1 MSDQDKD
8 LPLREDLARLNRLLE
23 ALLLE
28 QEGAEVVDEIRAI
41 PSGAQRHDAA
51 ADALVERLSPATT
64 TALVRACG
72 LYSQLFNIAE
82 DLHHARRRRAHQRA
96 GSAPQ
101 RGSLSRALTSLHDSG
116 VDFASLNAALQGAS
130 VSAVLTAHPT
140 EVQRQSV
147 LDGHRAVRKFLQQLS
162 SSDITPEEEA
172 EVEAKLQRVIHTL
185 WQTTEIRPFKMTVA
199 DEIENGVAYHP
210 LSFFQAIPA
219 LYERLGRQMRE
230 LWGQDA
236 AIPSF
241 LRVGS
246 WIGGDRDGNPNV
258 DAGVLRH
265 AITRQ
270 AEVAFKH
277 YFYEL
282 AGLYRELSLSSRH
295 IRVSPAV
302 AALAAASPDSA
313 ISRREEPY
321 RLALATIEGR
331 LSATA
336 ANLGLPLRGRWTAG
350 DAYPDT
356 DALQADLAALRDSLA
371 ANGSALLVYG
381 RLGKLA
387 RAVDVFG
394 FYLMPLDLR
403 QHAEKHAA
411 VVGELFAHANLEHYA
426 ALDEPAR
433 VRVLLRELATPRLLY
448 SPFLSYSAD
457 SEKELAIFREAAR
470 VQQQFGQGAIAQC
483 IISNCAS
490 VSDILALALL
500 AKESGLLR
508 LDGGVPAISLN
519 LVPLFETIADLDA
532 AAGIMQQLFAL
543 PWYQQLLKSRNGV
556 QEVMLGYSDSNKDGG
571 YLTSQW
577 ELYQAEQRLVRVF
590 DAAGVKMRLFHG
602 RGGSVGRGGGPSYEA
617 IMAQPAGT
625 VVGRIRITEQG
636 EIITAKFADP
646 DNATRNLEALVAAT
660 LEATLSQGSQ
670 QDTDESVLAEL
681 SGHAYRTYRAL
692 VESDGFMQ
700 YFMEATPI
708 SAIAKL
714 NIGSRPASRKALASI
729 KDLRAIPWVFSW
741 SQSRVMLPGWYGFG
755 SAVSAFLAAHGNDA
769 GLAQLQ
775 ALYRQSPFF
784 QVMLSNMEQVLAKA
798 DLQIARRYAALVGNA
813 ALADRLFGGLQ
824 AEFDKT
830 LAAFFAITGQDKLL
844 QGNPTLARS
853 LDTRLPYLDALNLLQ
868 VKLLQRLRQEPDD
881 EAALYAI
888 HLTINGISAGLR
900 NSG

>member
-1 MSDQDKD
+1 MTDQDKD
-8 LPLREDLARLNRLLE
+8 LPLRNDIARLNRLLE

-28 QEGAEVVDEIRAI
+28 QEGAEVVEEIRAI
-41 PSGAQRHDAA
+41 PAGAQQHDQHT
-51 ADALVERLSPATT
+51 DELVQRLSPATT
-64 TALVRACG
+64 AALVRACG

-101 RGSLSRALTSLHDSG
+101 RGSLSHALSKLHESG
-116 VDFASLNAALQGAS
+116 VDFSSLDNALQEAS

-147 LDGHRAVRKFLQQLS
+147 LDGHRAVRKFLLQLS
-162 SSDITPEEEA
+162 SPEITPEEEQ
-172 EVEAKLQRVIHTL
+172 EVEAKLQRVIHAL
-185 WQTTEIRPFKMTVA
+185 WQTTEIRSFKMTVA

-210 LSFFQAIPA
+210 LSFFQALPA
-219 LYERLGRQMRE
+219 LYDRLGKQIGE
-230 LWGQDA
+230 LWGKKADV
-236 AIPSF
+236 PSF
-241 LRVGS
+241 LRIGS

-258 DAGVLRH
+258 DAKVLRH
-265 AITRQ
+265 AVTRQ

-295 IRVSPAV
+295 IEVSMAV
-302 AALAAASPDSA
+302 HLLAQHSPDTA
-313 ISRREEPY
+313 QSRQEEPY
-321 RLALATIEGR
+321 RLALASIEGR
-331 LSATA
+331 LSAKA
-336 ANLGLPLRGRWTAG
+336 AELGLSQRGRWTAG
-350 DAYPDT
+350 EAYADAA
-356 DALQADLAALRDSLA
+356 ALLADLQVLADSLSA
-371 ANGSALLVYG
+371 HGSGLLIDG
-381 RLGKLA
+381 RLGRLM

-411 VVGELFAHANLEHYA
+411 VVAELLAAANLEHYP
-426 ALDEPAR
+426 ALDEAAR

-448 SPFLSYSAD
+448 SPFLNYSED
-457 SEKELAIFREAAR
+457 SQKELAIFREAAI
-470 VQQQFGQGAIAQC
+470 VQRELGEGAIAQC
-483 IISNCAS
+483 IISNCAT

-500 AKESGLLR
+500 CKESGLLR
-508 LDGGVPAISLN
+508 LDGGIPTIGLN

-532 AAGIMQQLFAL
+532 SHGIMQQLFAL
-543 PWYQQLLKSRNGV
+543 PWYQQLLKSRGGV

-660 LEATLSQGSQ
+660 LESTLAPVAAAH
-670 QDTDESVLAEL
+670 TDESVLAEL
-681 SGHAYRTYRAL
+681 SATAFRTYREL
-692 VESDGFMQ
+692 VETPGFMS

-714 NIGSRPASRKALASI
+714 NIGSRPASRKTLASI

-755 SAVSAFLAAHGNDA
+755 SAVADFLARHGEDK
-769 GLAQLQ
+769 GLAQLR
-775 ALYRQSPFF
+775 ALHAASPFF
-784 QVMLSNMEQVLAKA
+784 QVILSNMEQVLAKA
-798 DLQIARRYAALVGNA
+798 DLQIARRYAGLVA
-813 ALADRLFGGLQ
+813 DQSLADSLFARLNAEHGRTLQ
-824 AEFDKT
+824 
-830 LAAFFAITGQDKLL
+830 AFFAITGQDKLL

-868 VKLLQRLRQEPDD
+868 VQLLERLRQEPDD
-881 EAALYAI
+881 AAALYAI

>member
-1 MSDQDKD
+1 MHDQDKD

-41 PSGAQRHDAA
+41 PSGAQRHDAE

-101 RGSLSRALTSLHDSG
+101 RGSLSRALVSLHESG
-116 VDFASLNAALQGAS
+116 VDFASLNAALQEAS

-162 SSDITPEEEA
+162 SPDITPEEET

-258 DAGVLRH
+258 DASVLRH
-265 AITRQ
+265 AVTRQ

-282 AGLYRELSLSSRH
+282 AGLYRELSLSARH
-295 IRVSPAV
+295 VSVSPAI
-302 AALAAASPDSA
+302 AALAAASPDAA

-350 DAYPDT
+350 EAYPDT
-356 DALQADLAALRDSLA
+356 AALQADLAALRDSLA

-381 RLGKLA
+381 RLGKLV

-403 QHAEKHAA
+403 QHAEKHAG

-426 ALDEPAR
+426 ALDEAAR

-457 SEKELAIFREAAR
+457 SEKELAIFREAAL

-508 LDGGVPAISLN
+508 LDGGVPSISLN

-532 AAGIMQQLFAL
+532 SAAIMQQLFAL
-543 PWYQQLLKSRNGV
+543 PWYQQLLKSRDGV

-602 RGGSVGRGGGPSYEA
+602 RGGSVGRGGGPAYEA

-755 SAVSAFLAAHGNDA
+755 SAVKAFLATHGDDT

-784 QVMLSNMEQVLAKA
+784 QVILSNMEQVLAKA
-798 DLQIARRYAALVGNA
+798 DLQIARRYAALVGDA

>member
-116 VDFASLNAALQGAS
+116 VDFASLNAALQEAS

-162 SSDITPEEEA
+162 SPDITPEEEA

-258 DAGVLRH
+258 DASVLRH

-426 ALDEPAR
+426 ALDEAAR

-798 DLQIARRYAALVGNA
+798 DLQIARRYAALVGDA

>member
-116 VDFASLNAALQGAS
+116 VDFASLNAALQEAS

-282 AGLYRELSLSSRH
+282 ADLYRELSLSSRH

-426 ALDEPAR
+426 ALDEAAR

-755 SAVSAFLAAHGNDA
+755 SAVSAFLAAHGHDA

-798 DLQIARRYAALVGNA
+798 DLQIARRYAALVGDA
-813 ALADRLFGGLQ
+813 VLADRLFGGLQ

>member
-1 MSDQDKD
+1 
-8 LPLREDLARLNRLLE
+8 
-23 ALLLE
+23 
-28 QEGAEVVDEIRAI
+28 
-41 PSGAQRHDAA
+41 
-51 ADALVERLSPATT
+51 
-64 TALVRACG
+64 
-72 LYSQLFNIAE
+72 
-82 DLHHARRRRAHQRA
+82 
-96 GSAPQ
+96 
-101 RGSLSRALTSLHDSG
+101 
-116 VDFASLNAALQGAS
+116 
-130 VSAVLTAHPT
+130 
-140 EVQRQSV
+140 V

-371 ANGSALLVYG
+371 ANGSTLLVYG

-426 ALDEPAR
+426 ALDEAAR

-798 DLQIARRYAALVGNA
+798 DLQIARRYAALVGDA

>member
-1 MSDQDKD
+1 MHDQDKD

-41 PSGAQRHDAA
+41 PSGAQRHDAE

-101 RGSLSRALTSLHDSG
+101 RGSLSRALVSLHESG
-116 VDFASLNAALQGAS
+116 VDFARLNAALQEAS

-162 SSDITPEEEA
+162 SPDITPEEET

-258 DAGVLRH
+258 DASVLRH
-265 AITRQ
+265 AVTRQ

-282 AGLYRELSLSSRH
+282 AGLYRELSLSARH
-295 IRVSPAV
+295 VSVSPAI
-302 AALAAASPDSA
+302 AALAAASPDAA

-350 DAYPDT
+350 EAYPDT
-356 DALQADLAALRDSLA
+356 AALQADLAALRDSLA

-381 RLGKLA
+381 RLGKLV

-403 QHAEKHAA
+403 QHAEKHAG

-426 ALDEPAR
+426 ALDEAAR

-457 SEKELAIFREAAR
+457 SEKELAIFREAAL

-508 LDGGVPAISLN
+508 LDGGVPSISLN

-532 AAGIMQQLFAL
+532 SAAIMQQLFAL
-543 PWYQQLLKSRNGV
+543 PWYQQLLKSRDGV

-602 RGGSVGRGGGPSYEA
+602 RGGSVGRGGGPAYEA

-755 SAVSAFLAAHGNDA
+755 SAVKAFLAAHGDDA

-784 QVMLSNMEQVLAKA
+784 QVILSNMEQVLAKA
-798 DLQIARRYAALVGNA
+798 DLQIARRYAALVGDA

-830 LAAFFAITGQDKLL
+830 LAVFFAITGQDKLL

>member
-116 VDFASLNAALQGAS
+116 VDFASLNAALQEAS

-162 SSDITPEEEA
+162 SPDITPEEEA

-336 ANLGLPLRGRWTAG
+336 ANLGLPLRGRWTAD

-426 ALDEPAR
+426 ALDEAAR

-755 SAVSAFLAAHGNDA
+755 SAVSAFLAAHGHDA

-798 DLQIARRYAALVGNA
+798 DLQIARRYAALVGDA
-813 ALADRLFGGLQ
+813 VLADRLFGGLQ

>member
-116 VDFASLNAALQGAS
+116 VDFASLNAALQEAS

-295 IRVSPAV
+295 ICVSPAV

-411 VVGELFAHANLEHYA
+411 VVGELFAHANLEHYV
-426 ALDEPAR
+426 ALDEAAR

-755 SAVSAFLAAHGNDA
+755 SAVSAFLAAHGHDA

-798 DLQIARRYAALVGNA
+798 DLQIARRYAALVGDA

>member
-41 PSGAQRHDAA
+41 PSGAQCHDAA

-116 VDFASLNAALQGAS
+116 VDFASLNAALQEAS

-371 ANGSALLVYG
+371 ANGSTLLVYG

-426 ALDEPAR
+426 ALDEAAR

-755 SAVSAFLAAHGNDA
+755 SAVSAFLAAHGHDA

-798 DLQIARRYAALVGNA
+798 DLQIARRYAALVGDA

>member
-1 MSDQDKD
+1 MNDQDKD

-28 QEGAEVVDEIRAI
+28 QEGIEVVDEIRAI
-41 PSGAQRHDAA
+41 PSGAQRHDAE

-101 RGSLSRALTSLHDSG
+101 RGSLSRALASLHESG
-116 VDFASLNAALQGAS
+116 VDFASLNAALQDAS

-162 SSDITPEEEA
+162 SPDITPEEEA

-199 DEIENGVAYHP
+199 DEIENGVAYHS

-302 AALAAASPDSA
+302 AALAAVSPDAA

-336 ANLGLPLRGRWTAG
+336 AKLGLPLRGRWTAG

-356 DALQADLAALRDSLA
+356 AALQADLAALRDSLA

-403 QHAEKHAA
+403 QHAEKHAG

-426 ALDEPAR
+426 ALDEAAR

-457 SEKELAIFREAAR
+457 SEKELAIFREAAL

-508 LDGGVPAISLN
+508 LDGGVPSISLN

-532 AAGIMQQLFAL
+532 SAAIMQQLFAL
-543 PWYQQLLKSRNGV
+543 PWYQQLLKSRGRV

-590 DAAGVKMRLFHG
+590 DAAGIKMRLFHG

-755 SAVSAFLAAHGNDA
+755 SAVSAYLAAHGNDA

-798 DLQIARRYAALVGNA
+798 DLQIARRYAALVGDA

>member
-116 VDFASLNAALQGAS
+116 VDFASLNAALQEAS

-295 IRVSPAV
+295 IRVSPSV

-371 ANGSALLVYG
+371 ANGSALLLYG

-426 ALDEPAR
+426 ALDEAAR

-755 SAVSAFLAAHGNDA
+755 SAVSAFLAAHGHDA
-769 GLAQLQ
+769 GLSQLQ

-798 DLQIARRYAALVGNA
+798 DLQIARRYAALVGDA

>member
-116 VDFASLNAALQGAS
+116 VDFASLNAALQEAS

-302 AALAAASPDSA
+302 ASLATASPDSA

-426 ALDEPAR
+426 ALDEAAR

-755 SAVSAFLAAHGNDA
+755 SAVSAFLAAHGHDA

-798 DLQIARRYAALVGNA
+798 DLQIARRYAALVGDA
-813 ALADRLFGGLQ
+813 VLADRLFGGLQ

>member
-1 MSDQDKD
+1 MNDQDKD

-28 QEGAEVVDEIRAI
+28 QEGIEVVDEIRAI
-41 PSGAQRHDAA
+41 PSGAQRHDAE

-101 RGSLSRALTSLHDSG
+101 RGSLSRALASLHESG
-116 VDFASLNAALQGAS
+116 VDFASLNAALQDAS

-162 SSDITPEEEA
+162 SPDITPEEEA

-302 AALAAASPDSA
+302 AALAAVSPDAA

-350 DAYPDT
+350 EAYPDT

-403 QHAEKHAA
+403 QHAEKHAG

-426 ALDEPAR
+426 ALDEAAR

-457 SEKELAIFREAAR
+457 SEKELAIFREAAL

-508 LDGGVPAISLN
+508 LDGGVPVISLN

-532 AAGIMQQLFAL
+532 SAAIMQQLFAL
-543 PWYQQLLKSRNGV
+543 PWYQQLLKSRGSV

-602 RGGSVGRGGGPSYEA
+602 RGGSVGRGGGPAYEA

-784 QVMLSNMEQVLAKA
+784 QVILSNMEQVLAKA
-798 DLQIARRYAALVGNA
+798 DLQIARRYAALVGDA

>member
-116 VDFASLNAALQGAS
+116 VDFASLNAALQEAS

-426 ALDEPAR
+426 ALDEAAR

-798 DLQIARRYAALVGNA
+798 DLQIARRYAALVGDA

>member
-101 RGSLSRALTSLHDSG
+101 RGSLSRALASLHESG
-116 VDFASLNAALQGAS
+116 VDFASLNAALQDAS

-426 ALDEPAR
+426 ALDEAAR

-798 DLQIARRYAALVGNA
+798 DLQIARRYAALVGDA

>member
-1 MSDQDKD
+1 MHDQDKD

-41 PSGAQRHDAA
+41 PGGAQRHDAE

-101 RGSLSRALTSLHDSG
+101 RGSLSRALASLHENG
-116 VDFASLNAALQGAS
+116 VDFASLNAALQDAS

-162 SSDITPEEEA
+162 SPDITPEEET

-302 AALAAASPDSA
+302 AALAAVSPDAA

-336 ANLGLPLRGRWTAG
+336 AKLGLPLRGRWTAG

-403 QHAEKHAA
+403 QHAEKHAG

-426 ALDEPAR
+426 ALDEAAR

-457 SEKELAIFREAAR
+457 SEKELAIFREAAL

-508 LDGGVPAISLN
+508 LDGGVPSISLN

-532 AAGIMQQLFAL
+532 SAAIMQQLFAL
-543 PWYQQLLKSRNGV
+543 PWYQQLLKSRGSV

-755 SAVSAFLAAHGNDA
+755 SAVSAYLAAHGNDA

-798 DLQIARRYAALVGNA
+798 DLQIARRYAALVGDD

>member
-1 MSDQDKD
+1 MNDQDKD

-23 ALLLE
+23 VLLLE

-41 PSGAQRHDAA
+41 PSGAQRHDAE

-101 RGSLSRALTSLHDSG
+101 RGSLSRALASLHESG
-116 VDFASLNAALQGAS
+116 VDFASLNAALQDAS

-426 ALDEPAR
+426 ALDEAAR

-755 SAVSAFLAAHGNDA
+755 SAVSAFLAAHGHDA

-798 DLQIARRYAALVGNA
+798 DLQIARRYAALVGDA
-813 ALADRLFGGLQ
+813 VLADRLFGGLQ

>member
-116 VDFASLNAALQGAS
+116 VDFASLNAALQEAS

-302 AALAAASPDSA
+302 ASLATASPDSA

-350 DAYPDT
+350 DAYSDT
-356 DALQADLAALRDSLA
+356 GALKADLAARRPKVAKLV
-371 ANGSALLVYG
+371 ANS
-381 RLGKLA
+381 RL
-387 RAVDVFG
+387 
-394 FYLMPLDLR
+394 
-403 QHAEKHAA
+403 HA
-411 VVGELFAHANLEHYA
+411 Y
-426 ALDEPAR
+426 
-433 VRVLLRELATPRLLY
+433 
-448 SPFLSYSAD
+448 
-457 SEKELAIFREAAR
+457 
-470 VQQQFGQGAIAQC
+470 
-483 IISNCAS
+483 
-490 VSDILALALL
+490 
-500 AKESGLLR
+500 
-508 LDGGVPAISLN
+508 
-519 LVPLFETIADLDA
+519 
-532 AAGIMQQLFAL
+532 
-543 PWYQQLLKSRNGV
+543 V
-556 QEVMLGYSDSNKDGG
+556 QERLSGQIRRPDGIVVPGPPAPRFTGNNKPHRRDRA
-571 YLTSQW
+571 W
-577 ELYQAEQRLVRVF
+577 MWAW
-590 DAAGVKMRLFHG
+590 
-602 RGGSVGRGGGPSYEA
+602 
-617 IMAQPAGT
+617 
-625 VVGRIRITEQG
+625 
-636 EIITAKFADP
+636 
-646 DNATRNLEALVAAT
+646 
-660 LEATLSQGSQ
+660 SQG
-670 QDTDESVLAEL
+670 
-681 SGHAYRTYRAL
+681 
-692 VESDGFMQ
+692 
-700 YFMEATPI
+700 
-708 SAIAKL
+708 
-714 NIGSRPASRKALASI
+714 
-729 KDLRAIPWVFSW
+729 
-741 SQSRVMLPGWYGFG
+741 
-755 SAVSAFLAAHGNDA
+755 
-769 GLAQLQ
+769 Q
-775 ALYRQSPFF
+775 AWR
-784 QVMLSNMEQVLAKA
+784 
-798 DLQIARRYAALVGNA
+798 
-813 ALADRLFGGLQ
+813 
-824 AEFDKT
+824 
-830 LAAFFAITGQDKLL
+830 
-844 QGNPTLARS
+844 
-853 LDTRLPYLDALNLLQ
+853 
-868 VKLLQRLRQEPDD
+868 
-881 EAALYAI
+881 
-888 HLTINGISAGLR
+888 
-900 NSG
+900 

>member
-116 VDFASLNAALQGAS
+116 VDFASLNAALQEAS

-426 ALDEPAR
+426 ALDEAAR

-755 SAVSAFLAAHGNDA
+755 SAVSAFLAAHGHDA

-798 DLQIARRYAALVGNA
+798 DLQIARRYAALVGDA

>member
-116 VDFASLNAALQGAS
+116 VDFASLNAALQEAS

-356 DALQADLAALRDSLA
+356 DALQADLAALRDSPA

-426 ALDEPAR
+426 ALDEAAR

-755 SAVSAFLAAHGNDA
+755 SAVSAFLAAHGHDA

-798 DLQIARRYAALVGNA
+798 DLQIARRYAALVGDA
-813 ALADRLFGGLQ
+813 VLADRLFGGLQ

>member
-1 MSDQDKD
+1 MNDQDKD

-28 QEGAEVVDEIRAI
+28 QEGIEVVDEIRAI
-41 PSGAQRHDAA
+41 PSGAQRHDAE

-101 RGSLSRALTSLHDSG
+101 RGSLSRALASLHESG
-116 VDFASLNAALQGAS
+116 VDFASLNAALQDAS

-162 SSDITPEEEA
+162 SPDITPEEEA

-302 AALAAASPDSA
+302 AALAAVSPDAA

-350 DAYPDT
+350 EAYPDT
-356 DALQADLAALRDSLA
+356 AALQADLAALRDSLA

-403 QHAEKHAA
+403 QHAEKHAG

-426 ALDEPAR
+426 ALDEAAR

-457 SEKELAIFREAAR
+457 SEKELAIFREAAL

-508 LDGGVPAISLN
+508 LDGGVPSISLN

-532 AAGIMQQLFAL
+532 SAAIMQQLFAL
-543 PWYQQLLKSRNGV
+543 PWYQQLLKSRGSV

-590 DAAGVKMRLFHG
+590 DAAGIKMRLFHG

-755 SAVSAFLAAHGNDA
+755 SAVSAYLAAHGNDA

-798 DLQIARRYAALVGNA
+798 DLQIARRYAALVGDA

>member
-101 RGSLSRALTSLHDSG
+101 RGSLSRALTRLHDSG
-116 VDFASLNAALQGAS
+116 VDFASLNAALQEAS

-426 ALDEPAR
+426 ALDEAAR

-798 DLQIARRYAALVGNA
+798 DLQIARRYAALVGDA

>member
-116 VDFASLNAALQGAS
+116 VDFASLNAALQEAS

-426 ALDEPAR
+426 ALDEAAR

-755 SAVSAFLAAHGNDA
+755 SAVSAFLAAHGHDA

-798 DLQIARRYAALVGNA
+798 DLQIARRYAALVGDA
-813 ALADRLFGGLQ
+813 VLADRLFGGLQ

>member
-41 PSGAQRHDAA
+41 PSGAQRHDAE

-101 RGSLSRALTSLHDSG
+101 RGSLSRALASLHENG
-116 VDFASLNAALQGAS
+116 VDFASLNAALQDAS

-199 DEIENGVAYHP
+199 EEVENGVAYHP

-295 IRVSPAV
+295 VSVSPAV
-302 AALAAASPDSA
+302 AALAAVSPDAA

-356 DALQADLAALRDSLA
+356 AALQADLAALRDSLA

-426 ALDEPAR
+426 ALDEAAR

-457 SEKELAIFREAAR
+457 SEKELAIFREAAL

-508 LDGGVPAISLN
+508 LDGGVPSISLN

-532 AAGIMQQLFAL
+532 SAAIMQQLFAL
-543 PWYQQLLKSRNGV
+543 PWYQQLLKSRDGV

-660 LEATLSQGSQ
+660 LEATLSQGGQ

-755 SAVSAFLAAHGNDA
+755 SAVKAFLAAHGNDA

-798 DLQIARRYAALVGNA
+798 DLQIARRYAALVGDA

-830 LAAFFAITGQDKLL
+830 LAAFFAITEQQKLL
-844 QGNPTLARS
+844 ETNPTLARS
-853 LDTRLPYLDALNLLQ
+853 LATRLPYLDALNLLQ
-868 VKLLQRLRQEPDD
+868 VELLRRLREAPDD
-881 EAALYAI
+881 AEALYAI

>member
-41 PSGAQRHDAA
+41 PSGAQRHDAE

-101 RGSLSRALTSLHDSG
+101 RGSLSRALASLHENG
-116 VDFASLNAALQGAS
+116 VDFASLNAALQDAS

-295 IRVSPAV
+295 VSVSPAV
-302 AALAAASPDSA
+302 AALAAVSPDAA

-356 DALQADLAALRDSLA
+356 AALQADLAALRDSLA

-426 ALDEPAR
+426 ALDEAAR

-457 SEKELAIFREAAR
+457 SEKELAIFREAAL

-508 LDGGVPAISLN
+508 LDGGVPSISLN

-532 AAGIMQQLFAL
+532 SAAIMQQLFAL
-543 PWYQQLLKSRNGV
+543 PWYQQLLKSRDGV

-660 LEATLSQGSQ
+660 LEATLSQGGQ

-755 SAVSAFLAAHGNDA
+755 SAVKAFLAAHGNDA

-798 DLQIARRYAALVGNA
+798 DLQIARRYAALVGDA

>member
-116 VDFASLNAALQGAS
+116 VDFASLNAALQEAS

-426 ALDEPAR
+426 ALDEAAR

-532 AAGIMQQLFAL
+532 SADIMQQLFAL

-755 SAVSAFLAAHGNDA
+755 SAVSAFLAAHGHDA

-798 DLQIARRYAALVGNA
+798 DLQIARRYAALVGDA
-813 ALADRLFGGLQ
+813 VLADRLFGGLQ

>member
-1 MSDQDKD
+1 MNDQDKD

-23 ALLLE
+23 VLLLE

-41 PSGAQRHDAA
+41 PGGAQRHDAE

-101 RGSLSRALTSLHDSG
+101 RGSLSRALASLHENG
-116 VDFASLNAALQGAS
+116 VDFASLNAALQDAS

-162 SSDITPEEEA
+162 SPDITPEEEA

-302 AALAAASPDSA
+302 AALAAVSPDAA

-336 ANLGLPLRGRWTAG
+336 AKLGLPQRGRWTAG
-350 DAYPDT
+350 EAYPDT

-426 ALDEPAR
+426 ALDEAAR

-457 SEKELAIFREAAR
+457 SEKELAIFREAAL

-532 AAGIMQQLFAL
+532 SAAIMQQLFAL
-543 PWYQQLLKSRNGV
+543 PWYQQLLKSRGSV

-590 DAAGVKMRLFHG
+590 NAAGIKMRLFHG

-755 SAVSAFLAAHGNDA
+755 SAVKAFLAAHGNDA

-798 DLQIARRYAALVGNA
+798 DLQIARRYAALVGDD

>member
-1 MSDQDKD
+1 MTELDKD
-8 LPLREDLARLNRLLE
+8 LPLRADIARLDRLLE
-23 ALLLE
+23 NLLRE
-28 QEGAEVVDEIRAI
+28 QAGEEVVTEIRAI
-41 PSGAQRHDAA
+41 PSGAQQHDRS
-51 ADALVERLSPATT
+51 ADALVSRLSPAAT

-101 RGSLSRALTSLHDSG
+101 QGSLARALSHIHDAG
-116 VDFASLNAALQGAS
+116 VDFGRLNRALQEAS

-147 LDGHRAVRKFLQQLS
+147 LDGHRAVRKFLAQLS
-162 SSDITPEEEA
+162 SPEITPEEEQ
-172 EVEAKLQRVIHTL
+172 ELEAKLQRVIHSL
-185 WQTTEIRPFKMTVA
+185 WQTTEIRSFKMTVA

-219 LYERLGRQMRE
+219 LYERLGRQVRE
-230 LWGQDA
+230 LWGEQA

-258 DAGVLRH
+258 DARVLRH
-265 AITRQ
+265 AVTRQ

-295 IRVSPAV
+295 VQVSVAV
-302 AALAAASPDSA
+302 QTLAAMSPDTA

-336 ANLGLPLRGRWTAG
+336 ARLNLPLRGRWTAG
-350 DAYPDT
+350 EPYADT
-356 DALQADLAALRDSLA
+356 AGLQADLQALSDSLVA
-371 ANGSALLVYG
+371 HGSALLLDG
-381 RLGKLA
+381 RLGKLQ

-394 FYLMPLDLR
+394 FFLMPLDLR
-403 QHAEKHAA
+403 QHAEKHAG
-411 VVGELFAHANLEHYA
+411 VVSELFAHANLEHYE
-426 ALDEPAR
+426 ALDEAAR

-457 SEKELAIFREAAR
+457 SEKELAIFREAALI
-470 VQQQFGQGAIAQC
+470 QQQFGVDAISQC
-483 IISNCAS
+483 IISNCAT

-508 LDGGVPAISLN
+508 LQDGAPSVSLN

-543 PWYQQLLKSRNGV
+543 PWYQQLLKSRGGV

-571 YLTSQW
+571 YVTSQW

-636 EIITAKFADP
+636 EIITSKFADP
-646 DNATRNLEALVAAT
+646 DNATRNLEALVAAALEST
-660 LEATLSQGSQ
+660 LAHSDSGA
-670 QDTDESVLAEL
+670 TDESVLAEL
-681 SGHAYRTYRAL
+681 SGHAFKTYRAL

-708 SAIAKL
+708 GAIAKL
-714 NIGSRPASRKALASI
+714 NIGSRPASRKTLASI

-755 SAVSAFLAAHGNDA
+755 SAVHAFLDAHGEEK
-769 GLAQLQ
+769 GLAQLRALHQ
-775 ALYRQSPFF
+775 ASPFF

-798 DLQIARRYAALVGNA
+798 DLEIARRYAALVGDA
-813 ALADRLFGGLQ
+813 ALTDRLFGRLQ
-824 AEFDKT
+824 AEHDKT
-830 LAAFFAITGQDKLL
+830 LAAFFAITGQQKLL
-844 QGNPTLARS
+844 ETNPTLARS

-868 VKLLQRLRQEPDD
+868 VQLLKRLRDEPDD
-881 EAALYAI
+881 EEALYAI